1 MVDKKAYEMVKE
13 WPEMVKKE
21 VSDETVTK
29 WSRNGRRN
37 GQEFGLKSSGNGKK
51 WSEIAVKW

>member
-1 MVDKKAYEMVKE
+1 
-13 WPEMVKKE
+13 MVKKD
-21 VSDETVTK
+21 VSDGQETVTK
-29 WSRNGRRN
+29 WSRNGRRNGRRN